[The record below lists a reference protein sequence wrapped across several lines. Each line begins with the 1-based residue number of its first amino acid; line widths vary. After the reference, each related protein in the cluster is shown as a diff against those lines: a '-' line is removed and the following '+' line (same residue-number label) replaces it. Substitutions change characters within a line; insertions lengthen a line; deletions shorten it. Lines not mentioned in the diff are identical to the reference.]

1 MKALLIFEQFI
12 ERVFLARITVTG
24 IDFFR
29 ARLLIK
35 FLLLC
40 IVFAIG
46 YFINSFFTGALA
58 VRVSMVIAVAMY
70 AILGYCLRQVSDP
83 KWISRLFI
91 LEIWVTIFLLL
102 IFSHG
107 IHSSIMPWLTLVP
120 VLGLLLRGRRSSIA
134 WCVICIA
141 TVLGFYYTD
150 GLYVISSRWVTP
162 PSDLF
167 TASLY
172 VGLVSCILA
181 VTYIFHGQGVR
192 LLATI
197 QDQQAM
203 IEKQSTEIEA
213 RNETLEAEV
222 ERRTQELLDYNKQL
236 EQFAFIASHNLRA
249 PVASLLGLGHVLE
262 MSSGNQEDVKKICE
276 NMISTARELD
286 RVVRDLSTILE
297 TRKASHAPLTE
308 IDLQDEVQLVRVSLE
323 RELANSRTMLETDF
337 REVPVIQTVRP
348 LMDSILMNLISNAI
362 KYRHPDRQ
370 PSVRITTRREEGE
383 VCLSV
388 ADNGLGMDL
397 GKYGDKLFTLYGR
410 FHSHVDGKG
419 LGLYL
424 VKTHVTAMGGRV
436 EVDSELDRG
445 TTFRVYFRLSG
456 NGKAH

>member
-1 MKALLIFEQFI
+1 MRPLLIFERFI

-24 IDFFR
+24 LDYFR

-35 FLLLC
+35 FILLC
-40 IVFAIG
+40 ILFAFG

-58 VRVSMVIAVAMY
+58 VRLGMVIGVTLFVLLIY
-70 AILGYCLRQVSDP
+70 ALSRASDP

-91 LEIWVTIFLLL
+91 LEIWVIIFLLVL
-102 IFSHG
+102 FSRG
-107 IHSSIMPWLTLVP
+107 IHSNIMPWLTLVP
-120 VLGLLLRGRRSSIA
+120 VLALLLRGRRSSIA
-134 WCVICIA
+134 WCAICIA
-141 TVLGFYYTD
+141 TVLGYYYTD
-150 GLYVISSRWVTP
+150 GMYVVSFRWVTP

-181 VTYIFHGQGVR
+181 VTYIFHGQGMR
-192 LLATI
+192 SLATI
-197 QDQQAM
+197 QEQQAM
-203 IEKQSTEIEA
+203 IEMQSAEIAA

-222 ERRTQELLDYNKQL
+222 ERRTQELLDYNQQL

-249 PVASLLGLGHVLE
+249 PVASLLGLGHILE
-262 MSSGNQEDVKKICE
+262 LSSGNKEDVNMICE

-286 RVVRDLSTILE
+286 RVIRDLSTILE
-297 TRKASHAPLTE
+297 IRKASHAPLTKL
-308 IDLQDEVQLVRVSLE
+308 DLQDEVQLVRVSLE
-323 RELANSRTMLETDF
+323 RELANTGTMLETDF
-337 REVPVIQTVRP
+337 RQVPVIHTVRP
-348 LMDSILMNLISNAI
+348 LMDSILMNLISNAV

-370 PSVRITTRREEGE
+370 PSIRLSTRLEEGE

-397 GKYGDKLFTLYGR
+397 GRYGDKLFSLYGR

-424 VKTHVTAMGGRV
+424 VKTHVMAMGGRV
-436 EVDSELDRG
+436 EVDSEVDIG
-445 TTFRVYFRLSG
+445 TTFRVYFRA
-456 NGKAH
+456 NGKAG

>member
-24 IDFFR
+24 REYFR

-35 FLLLC
+35 FILLC
-40 IVFAIG
+40 VVFATG
-46 YFINSFFTGALA
+46 YFVNTFFTGALA
-58 VRVSMVIAVAMY
+58 VRMGMVIAVVFFAFLCY
-70 AILGYCLRQVSDP
+70 GLGRVSDP
-83 KWISRLFI
+83 KWISRFFI
-91 LEIWVTIFLLL
+91 LGVWLTLFLLVL
-102 IFSHG
+102 FSRG
-107 IHSSIMPWLTLVP
+107 IHSSVMPWLTLVP
-120 VLGLLLRGRRSSIA
+120 VMALLLRGRRSSLA
-134 WCVICIA
+134 WFVICIA
-141 TVLGFYYTD
+141 TVLGYYYTD
-150 GLYVISSRWVTP
+150 GRYVISSRWTTP

-172 VGLVSCILA
+172 IGLVSCILA

-197 QDQQAM
+197 RDQQAM
-203 IEKQSTEIEA
+203 IEKQSAEIEA

-222 ERRTQELLDYNKQL
+222 ERRTQELLDYNQQL

-262 MSSGNQEDVKKICE
+262 MSSGNQDDVNKICE

-297 TRKASHAPLTE
+297 TRQASHAPLME
-308 IDLQDEVQLVRVSLE
+308 MDLQEEVQLVRVSLE
-323 RELANSRTMLETDF
+323 RELVNTGTMLETDF
-337 REVPVIQTVRP
+337 KEVPVIQTVRP

-370 PSVRITTRREEGE
+370 PSVRLTTRREDGE

-424 VKTHVTAMGGRV
+424 VKTHVMAMGGRV
-436 EVDSELDRG
+436 EVDSEIGIG
-445 TTFRVYFRLSG
+445 TTFRVYFRA
-456 NGKAH
+456 NGKAG